1 MYNEYSV
8 HFGTFGCQNK
18 INSTS
23 FFSTSFHC
31 NALVCIEHITMAEV
45 KLIFSKKP
53 LLCLYQF
60 GIYRKESVERS
71 SEKKYSKMQYIQ
83 RNEMQRRTFYT
94 EILQYKLIQCLQC
107 NTKQCKEGGWQQR
120 MPTLPS
126 FWRKKTVLREIC
138 WPARLPQLPNT
149 ISHVHGK
156 RGRVQWNMWQSMLL
170 PLPPLPPRFQEGI
183 WGLRSGFWINR
194 RKFTMQVSRHKQ
206 LSFGRN
212 TFVNF
217 PQLKW

>member
-1 MYNEYSV
+1 MLGAFWGAFWSRYFLANSEGAQFWLRQQFSYPSVYNKYSV
-8 HFGTFGCQNK
+8 HFGTFGCQNE

-107 NTKQCKEGGWQQR
+107 NTKQCKEGG
-120 MPTLPS
+120 
-126 FWRKKTVLREIC
+126 
-138 WPARLPQLPNT
+138 
-149 ISHVHGK
+149 
-156 RGRVQWNMWQSMLL
+156 
-170 PLPPLPPRFQEGI
+170 
-183 WGLRSGFWINR
+183 
-194 RKFTMQVSRHKQ
+194 
-206 LSFGRN
+206 
-212 TFVNF
+212 
-217 PQLKW
+217 

>member
-1 MYNEYSV
+1 MGLCHFWHLCSSLVAPLIQPFSAAVCPINTWCNRMCNVFNKYSV

-107 NTKQCKEGGWQQR
+107 NTKQCKEGG
-120 MPTLPS
+120 
-126 FWRKKTVLREIC
+126 
-138 WPARLPQLPNT
+138 
-149 ISHVHGK
+149 
-156 RGRVQWNMWQSMLL
+156 
-170 PLPPLPPRFQEGI
+170 
-183 WGLRSGFWINR
+183 
-194 RKFTMQVSRHKQ
+194 
-206 LSFGRN
+206 
-212 TFVNF
+212 
-217 PQLKW
+217 